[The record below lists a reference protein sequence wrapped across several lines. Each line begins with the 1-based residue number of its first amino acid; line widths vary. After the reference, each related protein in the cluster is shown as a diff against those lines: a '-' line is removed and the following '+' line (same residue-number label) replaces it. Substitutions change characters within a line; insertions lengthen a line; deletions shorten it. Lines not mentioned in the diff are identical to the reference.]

1 MSREGKKRKTVAVPQ
16 PPPGLIILRV
26 NEKDQEGSKEE
37 ENPSLRN
44 IVDSHSLTMH
54 SIFLPVF
61 LPAFIPRI
69 RLGSTSVNRVEYN
82 WCWFKR
88 K

>member
-1 MSREGKKRKTVAVPQ
+1 MSREGEKTVAVPQ
-16 PPPGLIILRV
+16 PPLYNLKRLVILRV
-26 NEKDQEGSKEE
+26 NEKDQGESKEE

-44 IVDSHSLTMH
+44 IVDSHSLTTH

-69 RLGSTSVNRVEYN
+69 RLGSTSV
-82 WCWFKR
+82 
-88 K
+88 